1 MTLNSLPSLTCTC
14 LVQNLNRLGT
24 PSRALVKAGLKLKG
38 EEKLLPPNL
47 ARVLL
52 LLELTYKSREP
63 YSISECGDQ
72 FHL

>member
-1 MTLNSLPSLTCTC
+1 MYLPGAEPKQ
-14 LVQNLNRLGT
+14 VT
-24 PSRALVKAGLKLKG
+24 PSRALIKAGLQLKG

-52 LLELTYKSREP
+52 LLELAYKLREP
-63 YSISECGDQ
+63 YSISERGDT

>member
-1 MTLNSLPSLTCTC
+1 MYLPGAEPKQ
-14 LVQNLNRLGT
+14 VT
-24 PSRALVKAGLKLKG
+24 PSRALIKAGLQLKG

-52 LLELTYKSREP
+52 LLELTYKLRES
-63 YSISECGDQ
+63 YSISECGDT